1 MTESIGPNQLKEL
14 LTGDH
19 PARVIDIRDGDAF
32 ALAHI
37 PQALNIPIKR
47 MQFNPGFVPDDRM
60 IVLYSSIG
68 PLGNDPNVTV
78 PPDDLSVRATAEELR
93 ARGYQVQ
100 VLEGGLNAW
109 IAAGYPV
116 DHGNKTSSLQ

>member
-1 MTESIGPNQLKEL
+1 
-14 LTGDH
+14 
-19 PARVIDIRDGDAF
+19 
-32 ALAHI
+32 
-37 PQALNIPIKR
+37 
-47 MQFNPGFVPDDRM
+47 M

-78 PPDDLSVRATAEELR
+78 PPDEFSVRATAEELR

-116 DHGNKTSSLQ
+116 DHGNETSSLQ